1 MCCVRVPDEDH
12 PGRRLQEVMAYSTL
26 TRSLLSMADHLA
38 SLGVT
43 RVVMEAT
50 ADYWKPV
57 FYLLE
62 AAGFQTWLVN
72 AKDVKHLPG
81 RPKTDKCAWPG
92 GHPGGMK
99 CSPRLTGRGR
109 RIQSGALESPR
120 QVWRRARGTW
130 DCRYEHEPQLRLL
143 PGPPWWVVTAAQR
156 GGEMELIYQ
165 RVAGLDVHR
174 DEVAACVRTAGPRG
188 GVHAEKARFST
199 TTGGLAVLA
208 GWLAE
213 REVTLVAME
222 ATGVYW
228 KPVYYALEDRFELWL
243 CNAHHVKNVPGRKT
257 DMSDA
262 EWLADVA
269 AHGMVRPSFVPPPAV
284 RELRVLTRY
293 RQKQTSIRA
302 GEIARL
308 EKVLQDAGIKLTSVA
323 SKVLTQSGRAMI
335 EALIAGERDPR
346 ALAGLAKGKLRPKIP
361 QLTAALDGHFGAH
374 HAVAAARILA
384 HLDFLDTTIAELDT
398 QIAGRVAAGYQSAAR
413 LLREVPGIDRASAE
427 VIIAETGA
435 DMSRFPSPAH
445 LAAWAGLCP
454 GNHESAGKRRM
465 VATRPGNPWLRRSLI
480 ESARAAARTKGSYF
494 GAQYRQIARRRGPN
508 KAAVAVAHSLL
519 DVAWHLLTTGELFAD
534 LGEDYFLSRHDKQ
547 HQTRRL
553 ISQLE
558 KLGYT
563 VELSP
568 AA

>member
-1 MCCVRVPDEDH
+1 MD
-12 PGRRLQEVMAYSTL
+12 L
-26 TRSLLSMADHLA
+26 
-38 SLGVT
+38 
-43 RVVMEAT
+43 
-50 ADYWKPV
+50 
-57 FYLLE
+57 
-62 AAGFQTWLVN
+62 
-72 AKDVKHLPG
+72 
-81 RPKTDKCAWPG
+81 
-92 GHPGGMK
+92 
-99 CSPRLTGRGR
+99 
-109 RIQSGALESPR
+109 I
-120 QVWRRARGTW
+120 
-130 DCRYEHEPQLRLL
+130 HE
-143 PGPPWWVVTAAQR
+143 
-156 GGEMELIYQ
+156 

-174 DEVAACVRTAGPRG
+174 DEVAACVRMAGPRG
-188 GVHAEKARFST
+188 GVHVEKARFTT

-213 REVTLVAME
+213 HEVTLVAME

-269 AHGMVRPSFVPPPAV
+269 AHGMVRPSFVPPPAI

-293 RQKQTSIRA
+293 RQKQASIRA

-335 EALIAGERDPR
+335 EAMIAGQRDPR

-361 QLTAALDGHFGAH
+361 QLAAALDGHFGAH
-374 HAVAAARILA
+374 HAVTAARILA
-384 HLDFLDTTIAELDT
+384 HLDFLDATIAELDA
-398 QIAGRVAAGYQSAAR
+398 QIAGRVAADYQPAAR
-413 LLREVPGIDRASAE
+413 LLREVPGIDRAAAE

-454 GNHESAGKRRM
+454 GNHESAGKRRT
-465 VATRPGNPWLRRSLI
+465 VATRPGNPWLRHILI

-519 DVAWHLLTTGELFAD
+519 DVTWHLLTTGEVFTD